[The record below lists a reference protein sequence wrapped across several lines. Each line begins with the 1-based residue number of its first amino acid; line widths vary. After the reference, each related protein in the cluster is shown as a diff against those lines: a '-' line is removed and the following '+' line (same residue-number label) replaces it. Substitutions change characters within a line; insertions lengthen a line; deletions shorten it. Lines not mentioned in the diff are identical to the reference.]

1 MVNTEEQR
9 LDIIK
14 YCNLL
19 LDGYLSH
26 FKQTDDSPQGRMIT
40 QLKWLK
46 ERAENH
52 DLPLPVPDEK
62 LASLLYIYT
71 TGEIYAVYDYEKPIL
86 EQYNKETIEKI
97 MQRII
102 SLTYEGSLLTKK
114 EYFPYIIRVV
124 DALILQIEKSDFN
137 LEGYKDEFIHD
148 LRDIQKRLNKN
159 DIDPPLGAYKSH
171 YPVFIKVEFI
181 FDMNYEKDIKLFRI
195 VSNAIFDG
203 CRPDSWLTPKD
214 ADRESQKLLDEVT
227 QL

>member
-1 MVNTEEQR
+1 MVDTEEQR

-14 YCNLL
+14 NCNLL
-19 LDGYLSH
+19 IDGYLSH

-52 DLPLPVPDEK
+52 DLPLPVPKEK
-62 LASLLYIYT
+62 LSSLLYIFT

-86 EQYNKETIEKI
+86 EQFNKETIEKI
-97 MQRII
+97 MDRLIT
-102 SLTYEGSLLTKK
+102 LTEEGGLLTKK
-114 EYFPYIIRVV
+114 EYFPYIVRII
-124 DALILQIEKSDFN
+124 DALILLIEKSDYN
-137 LEGYKDEFIHD
+137 LESYKDEFIRD

-203 CRPDSWLTPKD
+203 CRPDSWLTQKD

-227 QL
+227 HL